1 MSMFSQTAEY
11 ALRVAAYLGSLD
23 GRPATIRQIHTAT
36 HIPEGYLAKVLQSL
50 SRAKLIRSQRG
61 LHGGSVLSVPPSQLS
76 MFDVMQ
82 AVAPFH
88 RITECPLNLKTHGA
102 VLCPVHKRLDQA
114 LNMVEQ
120 VFRKSTIAELLAES
134 TTSKPLCDAPL
145 PEKPARISIRRR
157 N

>member
-23 GRPATIRQIHTAT
+23 GQPATIRQIHTAT
-36 HIPEGYLAKVLQSL
+36 HVPEGYLAKVLQSL
-50 SRAKLIRSQRG
+50 SRAKLIKSQRG
-61 LHGGSVLSVPPSQLS
+61 LHGGSVLSVPASKLS
-76 MFDVMQ
+76 IFDVMQ

-88 RITECPLNLKTHGA
+88 RITECPLNLKTHGTT
-102 VLCPVHKRLDQA
+102 LCPVHKRLDEA

-134 TTSKPLCDAPL
+134 STSKPLCDAPP
-145 PEKPARISIRRR
+145 PEKPVRLSIRRR
-157 N
+157 K

>member
-23 GRPATIRQIHTAT
+23 GRPATIRQIHLAT
-36 HIPEGYLAKVLQSL
+36 RIPEGYLAKVLQSL
-50 SRAKLIRSQRG
+50 SRAKLIKSQRG
-61 LHGGSVLSVPPSQLS
+61 LHGGSVLSIPPAELS
-76 MFDVMQ
+76 IYDVMQ
-82 AVAPFH
+82 AVSPFQ
-88 RITECPLNLKTHGA
+88 RISECPLNLKTHGA

-134 TTSKPLCDAPL
+134 TTSKPLCETPAE
-145 PEKPARISIRRR
+145 EKPATLTVRRR
-157 N
+157 K